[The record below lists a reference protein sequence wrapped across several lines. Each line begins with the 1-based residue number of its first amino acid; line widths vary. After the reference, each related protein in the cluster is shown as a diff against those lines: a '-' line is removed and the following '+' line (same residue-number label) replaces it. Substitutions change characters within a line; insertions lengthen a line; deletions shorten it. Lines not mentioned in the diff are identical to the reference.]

1 MKERIITAL
10 VMAAIF
16 IPVVYTG
23 GWLLGSI
30 IAILAIIGLSELF
43 KMKGNNILSI
53 EGVISIVALMGFIFS
68 AELKGIL
75 PQNFNSDMWIHL
87 AAIILLIQ
95 TVFSKNN
102 FSFDDAAVS
111 ILGII
116 YIGFGF
122 KSLLE
127 TREIGLDLLILVLI
141 TIWTTD
147 ICAYLFG
154 RKIGK
159 HKLAPNIS
167 PNKTIEGSVAG
178 TVSAI
183 LVAGIYLY
191 FIEVAGATTW
201 TLVLMAL
208 LSMAG
213 QFGDLVESAFK
224 RYYNIKDSGNI
235 FPGHGGVLDRF
246 DSILFVF
253 PILNLVG
260 LV

>member
-16 IPVVYTG
+16 IPVVYIG
-23 GWLLGSI
+23 GWLLGCI

-43 KMKGNNILSI
+43 KMKGNNIFSI
-53 EGVISIVALMGFIFS
+53 EGVISVIALMGFIFS
-68 AELKGIL
+68 SELKEIL
-75 PQNFNSDMWIHL
+75 PQDVNSDMWIHL

-127 TREIGLDLLILVLI
+127 TREIGLELLILVLI

-191 FIEVAGATTW
+191 FVQIDGSNAW

-224 RYYNIKDSGNI
+224 RYYNTKDSGRI

-246 DSILFVF
+246 DSMLFVF
-253 PILNLVG
+253 PILNLIG